1 MVCPTVGVHGGCM
14 VTALAFGSSGQCL
27 SLGQGHFGVF
37 LGNSLY
43 SHSALLRPGLK
54 MGTGECH
61 TGVTLRWTSI
71 PFRGSR
77 NTPSSCIETG
87 DKWQPDEPCMQTF
100 VPTCPSVITCPSI
113 SPFMSWSRM
122 SMAITYVQTVL
133 WRSLL
138 WVLYWISSWKNVLR
152 LWQMLLTFP
161 VLHTVRCL
169 SNLMN
174 TTKVNLKQSSVIHNF
189 SNLYFWDSL
198 ASVKV

>member
-1 MVCPTVGVHGGCM
+1 MVCPTVGVYGGCM

-77 NTPSSCIETG
+77 KEELELLKVTSYTCVFKKDLASTSCNKACATCCEQKPIETKFG
-87 DKWQPDEPCMQTF
+87 F
-100 VPTCPSVITCPSI
+100 VLFVIKESNYTVSLRIIPSLGIA
-113 SPFMSWSRM
+113 FEM
-122 SMAITYVQTVL
+122 
-133 WRSLL
+133 
-138 WVLYWISSWKNVLR
+138 LY
-152 LWQMLLTFP
+152 
-161 VLHTVRCL
+161 
-169 SNLMN
+169 
-174 TTKVNLKQSSVIHNF
+174 
-189 SNLYFWDSL
+189 
-198 ASVKV
+198 ASY